1 LEDLFIKEEIEDL
14 RKQIKKHNDLYFRKA
29 NPEISDYEYDLLVK
43 KLQKLEEQYPQYKIS
58 SSPTSLVG
66 SDISGETR
74 IIPHKVRMFS
84 LENAYSL
91 EEVEEFYNKI
101 KFEDKE
107 LISFLTELKLDG
119 FSINLYYEYGE
130 LQYATTRGNGYEGE
144 DVTKNVKTIS
154 SIPSKITYR
163 EPIEI
168 RGEIFLPRAEFER
181 INQER
186 GKNNEKLFA
195 NPRNAAAGTIK
206 LKDIEQVRV
215 RKLDYRVYAVG
226 LFTNQEVDSQYKLLE
241 FFESLKFK
249 TILSDM
255 DLRGYFTE
263 KQAILDQCREWEERK
278 NDLDYDIDG
287 LVIKVNDFS
296 LQRKLGYTSKFP
308 KWAIAYKFKAEE
320 VKTKLLGVDFQ
331 VGRTGAVTPV
341 AKLDP
346 VLISGTTVSNAT
358 LHNFAEIKRL
368 NLKIGD
374 YVTIIKSGEII
385 PKIIKVNH
393 NERPAETEKIKFP
406 DKCPVCG
413 SLLKKESDGAVIYCG
428 NINCP
433 AQIHKRIEHFASRD
447 AVDIEGLGTVV
458 VRQLLENNMIEKIED
473 IYQIDYQK
481 FSNLEKQGVRSAENL
496 KAAVEKSKQ
505 QKFHRVLFGLGI
517 RYVGARTA
525 KILTDHFDKIDSLMN
540 ASYEDLLEIAEIG
553 EKTAQSVVNFF
564 AVKKNQNTIA
574 QLKKAGLRMQAERE
588 DIVNKLAGSSFLIT
602 GTLENY
608 SRNEIKNRIE
618 QNGGR
623 VVSGISK
630 KLDYLLV
637 GKNPGSKLTKARK
650 IGTIK
655 ILTEAEFMEMIK

>member
-358 LHNFAEIKRL
+358 LRL
-368 NLKIGD
+368 C
-374 YVTIIKSGEII
+374 Y
-385 PKIIKVNH
+385 NH
-393 NERPAETEKIKFP
+393 
-406 DKCPVCG
+406 
-413 SLLKKESDGAVIYCG
+413 
-428 NINCP
+428 
-433 AQIHKRIEHFASRD
+433 
-447 AVDIEGLGTVV
+447 
-458 VRQLLENNMIEKIED
+458 
-473 IYQIDYQK
+473 
-481 FSNLEKQGVRSAENL
+481 
-496 KAAVEKSKQ
+496 
-505 QKFHRVLFGLGI
+505 
-517 RYVGARTA
+517 
-525 KILTDHFDKIDSLMN
+525 
-540 ASYEDLLEIAEIG
+540 
-553 EKTAQSVVNFF
+553 
-564 AVKKNQNTIA
+564 
-574 QLKKAGLRMQAERE
+574 
-588 DIVNKLAGSSFLIT
+588 
-602 GTLENY
+602 
-608 SRNEIKNRIE
+608 
-618 QNGGR
+618 
-623 VVSGISK
+623 
-630 KLDYLLV
+630 
-637 GKNPGSKLTKARK
+637 
-650 IGTIK
+650 
-655 ILTEAEFMEMIK
+655 